1 MFQAVP
7 AGRYQ
12 AGTRFPCS
20 AWRPALGRRV
30 TPFLSSLNVESGEL
44 TAVGRGIVQG
54 KRGQDFSVAVNSVF
68 PKDLLTFE
76 CADGVV
82 KDTGLFRVTP
92 LRGHVFLEVPTLARV

>member
-1 MFQAVP
+1 M
-7 AGRYQ
+7 
-12 AGTRFPCS
+12 
-20 AWRPALGRRV
+20 
-30 TPFLSSLNVESGEL
+30 
-44 TAVGRGIVQG
+44 GRGIVQG